1 MRILDRGLIY
11 DATAAP
17 LERQSCALTSLIAL
31 GAGSY
36 RCAFRAA
43 PGRDIPGGKLR
54 IMGSANGRDWETV
67 HLGLSH
73 RLDGIEGDVYAG
85 YFAELEPRI
94 LTGAFVWV
102 DRSNPDL
109 SFVNPE
115 TAGVLEMRNLLATS
129 VDGGASWHNWR
140 ELDLGPEEG
149 CSCTGPIFE
158 AAPGVLGFPY
168 ETWKSYD
175 DPRPGVHTASLRLS
189 YDGGLTW
196 NERDMVAADPLHR
209 LFFWITIAVQPESGE
224 RGDVLDSRPERAP
237 IRKPHLLEAPHG
249 RGLELGPASTVWPGR
264 LPAHCTRWRP
274 LAAVHPNNVAGRIV
288 GASLT
293 ISPHLARRCGPAY
306 LHHQPDRPRR
316 RLLREFWQSMMTW
329 PFGIRAGC
337 SHRRVMCHRLYAGPT
352 SHR

>member
-1 MRILDRGLIY
+1 
-11 DATAAP
+11 
-17 LERQSCALTSLIAL
+17 
-31 GAGSY
+31 
-36 RCAFRAA
+36 
-43 PGRDIPGGKLR
+43 
-54 IMGSANGRDWETV
+54 MGSANGRDWETV

-209 LFFWITIAVQPESGE
+209 LFFWDQRIAVHPESGE
-224 RGDVLDSRPERAP
+224 LVAMFWTHDRERGADIENHICWRPRTGA
-237 IRKPHLLEAPHG
+237 AWSW
-249 RGLELGPASTVWPGR
+249 PASTGWPGQ
-264 LPAHCTRWRP
+264 HCQPIALGGDR
-274 LAAVHPNNVAGRIV
+274 LAAVHTERTLPGGIVVRLSDDFGRTWRDDAVLRIYEPPARPAAAKAGFE
-288 GASLT
+288 
-293 ISPHLARRCGPAY
+293 
-306 LHHQPDRPRR
+306 
-316 RLLREFWQSMMTW
+316 EFWQSMMTW
-329 PFGIRAGC
+329 PFGHPRGVLTPEGDVLIAW
-337 SHRRVMCHRLYAGPT
+337 YAGT
-352 SHR
+352 DDVTGMSWARVAIG